1 MDQGKRADKHQ
12 KADAKQMRPQG
23 KLGFTPG
30 VKDYLIVTAESVGL
44 SALVAYG
51 FFDSPYGLFIM
62 IPIGVVNLIRYIKKQ
77 NEMRKERIRQEFK
90 EILLSVASLLQTGY
104 SVENAFNDAVDV
116 LENLYGPNSILLYDL
131 MEMNRQV
138 KMHVPVEK
146 AFLGI
151 AEKYPIEEIESF
163 GEIFLYTKRLGG
175 GYARYLRDTADRLEE
190 RINMQGELLSMIS
203 QKKLELTIMSVMPMA
218 IVLYMKITS
227 KGFLDPLYHNLTGV
241 VLMIV
246 SLIVYTGS
254 VAFGNYMIKKVTNSL

>member
-1 MDQGKRADKHQ
+1 M
-12 KADAKQMRPQG
+12 
-23 KLGFTPG
+23 
-30 VKDYLIVTAESVGL
+30 
-44 SALVAYG
+44 
-51 FFDSPYGLFIM
+51 
-62 IPIGVVNLIRYIKKQ
+62 
-77 NEMRKERIRQEFK
+77 
-90 EILLSVASLLQTGY
+90 
-104 SVENAFNDAVDV
+104 
-116 LENLYGPNSILLYDL
+116 
-131 MEMNRQV
+131 
-138 KMHVPVEK
+138 
-146 AFLGI
+146 
-151 AEKYPIEEIESF
+151 
-163 GEIFLYTKRLGG
+163 YTKRLGG